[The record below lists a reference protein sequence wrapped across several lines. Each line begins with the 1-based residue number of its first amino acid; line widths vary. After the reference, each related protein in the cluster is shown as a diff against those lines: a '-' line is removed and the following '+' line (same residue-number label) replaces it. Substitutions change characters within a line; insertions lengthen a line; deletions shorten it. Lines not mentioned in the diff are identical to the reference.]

1 MKISEQLQQ
10 VLTRAGLLAVRYR
23 NQYVTPEHLLFAI
36 AESEDGNAIIS
47 KCGVVPQILLDEL
60 DDYLSTD
67 CPIAEGGASPQ
78 YSLGLQEIIA
88 VSANHTISSEKSE
101 LNVSAVFA
109 ALFRLK
115 DSDAVYILNEHG
127 ITRLDVIRIISH
139 GSSDEESPLMDTAP
153 SSGAADSPSTHLE
166 NLCIKAKNGLIDPL
180 IGRTDELEQLIQVL
194 ARRRKNNP
202 IFVGEPGVGKTAIV
216 EGLASA
222 VVNGT
227 VPESLKTLEIFSL
240 DMGSMLAGTRYRG
253 DFEERIKK
261 ILTELKSHPNSALFI
276 DEIHLLVGAGA
287 VSGGGVDAANLLK
300 PILSTGEL
308 RCIGATTT
316 KEYRQIFEK
325 DGALAR
331 RFQKID
337 VAAPSVEDAIAILD
351 GLQSKFAT
359 FHGVTYDPDAVHAC
373 VTLTHQ
379 FIDDRALPDKAV
391 DALDQAGAVAK
402 LANRP
407 LVTLADV
414 ENVVSKMAKIP
425 AKTLQGDQK
434 EKISQLETELKSAI
448 IGQDAAIAQC
458 CTAILIAKAG
468 LGNPERPIGAFL
480 MVGPTGVG
488 KTELAKQIAHHLG
501 ITLCRFDM
509 SEYMEKHTVA
519 RLIGSPPGYV
529 GHEEGGQ
536 LTEAIRQTPNTVVL
550 LDEIEKA
557 HPDIMNILL
566 QVMDY
571 GALTDSLGRKVN
583 FRQTIILMTSNTG
596 AWDRNRTPIGF
607 EQSPHATS
615 KAAIEKDFSPEF
627 RNRLTAILEF
637 NPLSPATIDLIT
649 ERQLIEVKDRLFAQK
664 ITLKW
669 SAAVVKYLSETG
681 FDPVQGA
688 RPIARHI
695 ETIIVQPISRA
706 IIESK
711 ISADSTVDVGYQ
723 KNKLKFLFS

>member
-1 MKISEQLQQ
+1 M
-10 VLTRAGLLAVRYR
+10 
-23 NQYVTPEHLLFAI
+23 
-36 AESEDGNAIIS
+36 
-47 KCGVVPQILLDEL
+47 
-60 DDYLSTD
+60 
-67 CPIAEGGASPQ
+67 
-78 YSLGLQEIIA
+78 
-88 VSANHTISSEKSE
+88 SANHTISSEKSE
-101 LNVSAVFA
+101 LNVSSVFA

-115 DSDAVYILNEHG
+115 ESDAVYILNEHG
-127 ITRLDVIRIISH
+127 ITRLDVVRIISH
-139 GSSDEESPLMDTAP
+139 GSPDEDPPLMETSHTAESAP
-153 SSGAADSPSTHLE
+153 AATTNHLE
-166 NLCIKAKNGLIDPL
+166 NLCVKAKNGLIDPL
-180 IGRTDELEQLIQVL
+180 IGRADELEQLIQVL

-202 IFVGEPGVGKTAIV
+202 IFVGDPGVGKTAIV
-216 EGLASA
+216 EGLAFA
-222 VVNGT
+222 VVNGM

-261 ILTELKSHPNSALFI
+261 ILTELKAHPNSALFI

-300 PILSTGEL
+300 PILATGDL

-351 GLQSKFAT
+351 GLQSKFAA
-359 FHGVTYDPDAVHAC
+359 FHGVSYDTDAVHAC
-373 VTLTHQ
+373 VTLTDQ
-379 FIDDRALPDKAV
+379 FISDRALPDKAV
-391 DALDQAGAVAK
+391 DALDHAGAKAK

-407 LVTLADV
+407 AVTLADV
-414 ENVVSKMAKIP
+414 ETVVSKMAKVP
-425 AKTLQGDQK
+425 TKTMQGDQK
-434 EKISQLETELKSAI
+434 EKISQLENELKSVI
-448 IGQDAAIAQC
+448 LGQDEAIVQC

-468 LGNPERPIGAFL
+468 LGNPERPIGSFL

-488 KTELAKQIAHHLG
+488 KTELAKQLASHLG
-501 ITLCRFDM
+501 IKLCRFDM

-529 GHEEGGQ
+529 GHDEGGQ
-536 LTEAIRQTPNTVVL
+536 LTEAIRQTPNAVVL

-571 GALTDSLGRKVN
+571 GALTDSLGRKVD

-637 NPLSPATIDLIT
+637 KPLSPQTIELIT
-649 ERQLIEVKDRLFAQK
+649 ERQMVEIRNRLLVQK
-664 ITLKW
+664 IALKW
-669 SAAVVKYLSETG
+669 SVSVVTHLSESG

-695 ETIIVQPISRA
+695 ETTIVQPISRA

-711 ISADSTVDVGYQ
+711 ISKDSTVSVEYQ
-723 KNKLKFLFS
+723 KNKLEFLFS

>member
-47 KCGVVPQILLDEL
+47 KCGVVPQLLLDEL

-101 LNVSAVFA
+101 LNVSSVFA

-153 SSGAADSPSTHLE
+153 SSGAADTPNAHLE

-227 VPESLKTLEIFSL
+227 VPESLKTLEVFSL

-359 FHGVTYDPDAVHAC
+359 FHGVTYDEDAVHAC

-536 LTEAIRQTPNTVVL
+536 LTEAIRQTPNAVVL

-695 ETIIVQPISRA
+695 ETTIVQPISRA

-711 ISADSTVDVGYQ
+711 ISEDSTVDVGYQ